1 MSKGAKY
8 QPKPRRPLTKQE
20 CRWLDALKRCSFGP
34 GTFAKRFVNQ
44 GNIEINGITEKQAE
58 ILPKLVHTYRRQ
70 IKAEIV
76 AEAEKFTNCE

>member
-20 CRWLDALKRCSFGP
+20 CRWLDALKRCSFLP
-34 GTFAKRFVNQ
+34 GSFVKRFLYRNDFALD
-44 GNIEINGITEKQAE
+44 GITEKQAE